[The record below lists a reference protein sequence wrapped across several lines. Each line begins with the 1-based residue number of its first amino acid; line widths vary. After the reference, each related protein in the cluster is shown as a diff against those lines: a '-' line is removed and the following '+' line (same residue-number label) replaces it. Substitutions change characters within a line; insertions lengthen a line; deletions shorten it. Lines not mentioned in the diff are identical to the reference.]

1 VSQPDGARAAWQ
13 QLDIEIE
20 PGRYH
25 FPPQAPR
32 VSMRFRRAAVMRGYE
47 TQMGTPGVA
56 AVTLTVHDRPR
67 PGHTPVADADLPE
80 FDVTLD
86 GDLSP
91 RST

>member
-67 PGHTPVADADLPE
+67 RGHTPVADADLPE